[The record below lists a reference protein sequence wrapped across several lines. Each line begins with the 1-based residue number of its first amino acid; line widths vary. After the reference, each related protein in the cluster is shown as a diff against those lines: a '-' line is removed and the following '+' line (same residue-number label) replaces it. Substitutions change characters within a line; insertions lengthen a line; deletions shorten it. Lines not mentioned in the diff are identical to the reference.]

1 MTAPTHIAFAELLYL
16 LILTTTGVALTVPNA
31 LLIAVSSVLPDIDTG
46 ASRIGRFLP
55 FVSFTLERRFGHRT
69 FTHSLACVFLFS
81 LLLSPLCLI
90 GRDIYTC
97 LVMGYLSHPLLD
109 TGTVNGTKLF
119 YPFSGLRCVFP
130 LEASRPQ
137 RYRIQTGSRNE
148 KVLGVIFFVCCIPT
162 FYVASQ
168 GYERFIRVTQRSIEA
183 AVRDY
188 EEFSRDHF
196 VTATIESY
204 DMLTKQAFM
213 GSYEIVGAINPH
225 TLVFKTPDGR
235 LHTIGK
241 SFEADYVAESIVCQ
255 KDRPAYASV
264 RTVDM
269 SNQLLAQLF
278 ALVDTSV
285 ENYFFGDVTTIDK
298 VSLPENIHLFSSV
311 TGSGGVIKLNFATP
325 NDIREYNL
333 ELVYVT
339 KGILTIKSI
348 FPVPA
353 SGDPSSSGQNG
364 HAFSGSGDSSCTR
377 LSLPK
382 FDTYS
387 QLSYLVEPRD
397 SVILIKQQGDTIRQ
411 GDILATKTT
420 ISFYE
425 EELTVNEEKLAA
437 LTTQQSAALEDYDRR
452 IAAAELDVAID
463 SADYLHARTLL
474 KSGFLSS
481 GQIFS
486 YELKL
491 HRERAAL
498 HKLHSSKRALA
509 RKIVLDIARFHLRDS
524 QMREKAR
531 GARLQSEIRSPIGGI
546 LLEVRHLPQDGKTR
560 LVFIVK
566 RF

>member
-16 LILTTTGVALTVPNA
+16 LILTTTGVALSVPNA

-69 FTHSLACVFLFS
+69 FTHSFACVFLLSIF
-81 LLLSPLCLI
+81 LSPLCLI

-97 LVMGYLSHPLLD
+97 IVMGYLSHPLLD

-119 YPFSGLRCVFP
+119 YPFSGVRCVFP

-148 KVLGVIFFVCCIPT
+148 KVLGIIFFVCCIPT

-188 EEFSRDHF
+188 EQFSRDHF
-196 VTATIESY
+196 VMATFDSY
-204 DMLTKQAFM
+204 DMLTKQTFN

-225 TLVFKTPDGR
+225 TLVFKTSDGR

-255 KDRPAYASV
+255 KARPAFASV

-269 SNQLLAQLF
+269 SNQLLAQLT

-285 ENYFFGDVTTIDK
+285 ENYFFGDITTIDK
-298 VSLPENIHLFSSV
+298 VSLPENIHLFSPV

-333 ELVYVT
+333 ERVFVT
-339 KGILTIKSI
+339 KGILTVKSI
-348 FPVPA
+348 SPA
-353 SGDPSSSGQNG
+353 P
-364 HAFSGSGDSSCTR
+364 APGDSS
-377 LSLPK
+377 SPGGSPPK
-382 FDTYS
+382 FDSYS
-387 QLSYLVEPRD
+387 QLSYLIEPRD
-397 SVILIKQQGDTIRQ
+397 SVVLIKHKGDTIRQ
-411 GDILATKTT
+411 GEILATKTT

-425 EELTVNEEKLAA
+425 EELTVNEEKRDAQIS
-437 LTTQQSAALEDYDRR
+437 QQTASLEDFDRR
-452 IAAAELDVAID
+452 IAAAELAVALD

-474 KSGFLSS
+474 KGGFLSP

-491 HRERAAL
+491 RKERAAL
-498 HKLHSSKRALA
+498 RKLQSAKRALA
-509 RKIVLDIARFHLRDS
+509 RQMALDIARFHLRES
-524 QMREKAR
+524 QLREKAR
-531 GARLQSEIRSPIGGI
+531 GARLQSEIRSPVGGV
-546 LLEVRHLPQDGKTR
+546 LLEVRQMPQDNKTR

-566 RF
+566 RH